1 MAWFVRIALALAAVA
16 LAALALSGPGT
27 RFELFAYQ
35 FGFVLLRTATYA
47 GLAAAVLALVA
58 LCIPRARLGRGALL
72 ALALILGLASAAPP
86 LEFRR
91 QAGQV
96 PRINDISTD
105 FANPAFADEQ
115 RKGYPDLRPLALAEP
130 RDQAFAKALA
140 TGQAMGWEIAKADAA
155 AGRFN
160 AVATTTWF
168 GFKDDI
174 EVRVSAAGQGS
185 QVDMRSKSRVGRSD
199 IGANAKRIRTYFE
212 RLK

>member
-1 MAWFVRIALALAAVA
+1 MAWVARIALALALVAAVGLRA
-16 LAALALSGPGT
+16 SGRGT
-27 RFELFAYQ
+27 RFELFSCQ
-35 FGFVLLRTATYA
+35 IGFVLLRTATYA
-47 GLAAAVLALVA
+47 GLAAAVLAIVA
-58 LCIPRARLGRGALL
+58 LCIRRAGGGRGALL
-72 ALALILGLASAAPP
+72 ALVLGLASAAPP

-91 QAGQV
+91 QAGLV
-96 PRINDISTD
+96 PSINDISTD

-115 RKGYPDLRPLALAEP
+115 RKGYPDLRPLALTEP
-130 RDQAFAKALA
+130 PDKVYAKAVA
-140 TGQAMGWEIAKADAA
+140 TGQAMGWEIAKADPA

-174 EVRVSAAGQGS
+174 EVRVSSAGQGS
-185 QVDMRSKSRVGRSD
+185 QVDMRSKSRVGRSA